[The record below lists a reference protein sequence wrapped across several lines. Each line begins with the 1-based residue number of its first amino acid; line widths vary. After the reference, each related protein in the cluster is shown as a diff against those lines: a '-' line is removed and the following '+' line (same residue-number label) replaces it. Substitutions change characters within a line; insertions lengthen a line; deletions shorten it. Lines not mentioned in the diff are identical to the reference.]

1 MEQTVKSE
9 VQRTHRKKAPTAS
22 TTLKNSGEEKP
33 GVFGANKVTVGEDA
47 ALASFLIG
55 SIVEKGISESTS
67 SKPIPPPTPSVFPF
81 PVARHRAHGP
91 YWNAL
96 TNKNDDDEA
105 EEGDGDDD
113 PTDFD
118 PISSFANPVQRK
130 ERKGL
135 DLSRR
140 EEDGKRSKNGVSENS
155 TRRLKKDVKVVDD
168 VNSRSSLSEVPMA
181 VDETLASAAYVGTD
195 SLHRSYERACVADVS
210 SHSWKGVAESTE
222 EQIMRVKEIKP
233 VFSGTSNGV
242 SSFGVAQR
250 STGLES
256 EIDAENH
263 ARIQNMSPEE
273 IAEARAELMEKM
285 NPSLL
290 NLLKR
295 RGQQKLNKQSLSE
308 SDVATKNEPANG
320 PPNKDSSAHLHVANG
335 GTDMMKTSNS
345 INADTLTPNSVKH
358 DSDPSSSK
366 SWNTWSE
373 RVEAARRL
381 RFSLEGNVISA
392 DYETGCTP
400 NEPGDAISSVAE
412 RDFLRTEGDPGAA
425 GYSIHEAV
433 QLTRSVIPGQRGLAL
448 HLLASVLDKAMHNI
462 RLKEVANTV
471 RITEELDKFTD
482 WEAVWAYALGP
493 EPELVLTIRMCLDDN
508 HSSVV
513 LACTKV
519 IQSVLSYDSNERIF
533 QISEKL
539 GTYGNDLFTAPVFRS
554 KPEINGGFLHGG
566 FWKYS
571 AKPSNILAYAEDIM
585 DDDNEEEPTIQDD
598 IVVAGQDFAAG
609 LVRMGIL
616 PRMCY
621 LLEANPTDALEES
634 ILSILVTIAR
644 HSPTCVTAIMKCQG
658 LVKTVVKRFRM
669 DNNMDIR
676 PSKIKSVRLMK
687 LLAQSGKDNC
697 IQFLKDE
704 SFHGMTQHLYWYTS
718 SLDEWMKLGK
728 ENCRLSSA
736 LRVEQ
741 LQFWKVCINYGFCIS
756 DFADIFPALCFWLNP
771 PTFEKIKEENVV
783 GEFTSISKE
792 AYLVLEALARK
803 LPNFYLQK
811 HKHSQNPDIGR
822 GEHGSWSWSYVPPVV
837 ELALKWI
844 TWKSDQQISGLFK
857 SVTRSESDFQD
868 SSATSLLWVYSA
880 VMQLLSTLLLRVK
893 PEDTATSEENGWR
906 VPWLPEFVPKIG
918 LEIVKNEFLGFG
930 DGNAVTERE
939 NFGVGSFV
947 SELCQLRQRNKHEE
961 VSLASVSCLNAILL
975 LVRSVDD
982 LIQSARRGVD
992 HSPSQGYSSSSE
1004 GKVLVEGI
1012 LKLSI
1017 VELRCM
1023 LDIFTKL
1030 VTQDFELVQSIEVF
1044 SRGGPAP
1051 GVGLG
1056 WGATGGGFWSL
1067 SVFLG
1072 QADSKLLIDLLEIFK
1087 LESST
1092 DSEMASTAH
1101 RINSVLRV
1109 CLTAGPRDTYTA
1121 EKALDFL
1128 LQAPVLSYLDAC
1140 RQCLSQ
1146 LNNGGSSAL
1155 HPYTEEEY
1163 QLFSKTLASH
1173 FRNRWLSVK
1182 KKSKPVDGNKSSSKS
1197 DKAMPL
1203 ETIHE
1208 EDTCTSSSTI
1218 IRHDQSCTSF
1228 ATEWAHQR
1236 LPLPMHW
1243 FLSPISEK
1251 KEPVDTLE
1259 VVRAGLFFLLGVE
1272 AMSSLLPNIA
1282 KSPVRDTPLVWKL
1295 HSLSVALLIG
1305 MGVLDDDK
1313 SKDVFEVL
1321 QNLYGRVLDETR
1333 SINFTGVEFL
1343 RFKSEIHETYSTF
1356 LEALVDK
1363 FSADSYGDLVFGRQI
1378 AIFLHR
1384 CTETPV
1390 RLSAWTVLSTARVL
1404 ELLPSLEKCVG
1415 QADGYLQPI
1424 ENDEAILDGY
1434 VKSWVSGALDRA
1446 ATRGSM
1452 AFTLSLHHL
1461 SSFIFGPHPKDTL
1474 TLRNKLA
1481 RSLIRDYSQKPNH
1494 QDMMVELVK
1503 YNKSSTENNSP
1514 IAQRFEVL
1522 VEACDGNSSLLS
1534 EVEKLKS
1541 ALTCS
1546 Q

>member
-9 VQRTHRKKAPTAS
+9 VQRTRRKKPPTAS

-33 GVFGANKVTVGEDA
+33 GVFGANKVTIGEDA

-96 TNKNDDDEA
+96 TNKNGGNGGSKDDDEA

-118 PISSFANPVQRK
+118 PISSFANPVERK

-155 TRRLKKDVKVVDD
+155 TRRLKKDVKVVD

-335 GTDMMKTSNS
+335 
-345 INADTLTPNSVKH
+345 DTLTPNSVKH

-471 RITEELDKFTD
+471 RSTEELDKFTD

-539 GTYGNDLFTAPVFRS
+539 GTYGKDLFTAPVFRS

-783 GEFTSISKE
+783 GEFASISKE

-844 TWKSDQQISGLFK
+844 IWKSDQQISGLFK

-893 PEDTATSEENGWR
+893 PEDTANSEENGWR

-918 LEIVKNEFLGFG
+918 LEIVKNEFLGF
-930 DGNAVTERE
+930 ERE

-961 VSLASVSCLNAILL
+961 LSLASVSCLNAVLL

-992 HSPSQGYSSSSE
+992 HPPSQGYSSSSE

-1023 LDIFTKL
+1023 FDIVTKL

-1044 SRGGPAP
+1044 GRGGPAP

-1067 SVFLG
+1067 SVFLA
-1072 QADSKLLIDLLEIFK
+1072 QADSKLLIDLLKIFK

-1092 DSEMASTAH
+1092 DLEMASTAH

-1146 LNNGGSSAL
+1146 PNNGGSSAL
-1155 HPYTEEEY
+1155 HPFTEEEY

-1173 FRNRWLSVK
+1173 FRSRWLSVK
-1182 KKSKPVDGNKSSSKS
+1182 KKSKPMDGNKSSSKS

-1208 EDTCTSSSTI
+1208 EDTCTSSST
-1218 IRHDQSCTSF
+1218 T
-1228 ATEWAHQR
+1228 TEWAHQR

-1251 KEPVDTLE
+1251 KTNGSSMAEPVDTLE
-1259 VVRAGLFFLLGVE
+1259 VVKGLE
-1272 AMSSLLPNIA
+1272 AMSSLLPNDA

-1305 MGVLDDDK
+1305 MGVLDDDR
-1313 SKDVFEVL
+1313 SKYVFEVL

-1333 SINFTGVEFL
+1333 PINTTEFL

-1404 ELLPSLEKCVG
+1404 ELLPPLEKC
-1415 QADGYLQPI
+1415 
-1424 ENDEAILDGY
+1424 NDEAILDGY

-1461 SSFIFGPHPKDTL
+1461 SSFIFGPHPNDTL

-1494 QDMMVELVK
+1494 QDMMLELVK
-1503 YNKSSTENNSP
+1503 YSNPAASPLIPDDKSSTENNSP